1 MLITSSFAESH
12 ATEKEVC
19 TWVLPTNACRRV
31 DFFAGV
37 SLLALLVLVLSGLE
51 EDALARLA
59 ALGDRLGDLAG
70 CVVGILISSPSSN
83 HNHQRLW

>member
-1 MLITSSFAESH
+1 MSTQLLTRFINYHAYLVRLQTSSFAESH

-37 SLLALLVLVLSGLE
+37 SLLALLVVLSGL
-51 EDALARLA
+51 DAR
-59 ALGDRLGDLAG
+59 
-70 CVVGILISSPSSN
+70 
-83 HNHQRLW
+83 WW